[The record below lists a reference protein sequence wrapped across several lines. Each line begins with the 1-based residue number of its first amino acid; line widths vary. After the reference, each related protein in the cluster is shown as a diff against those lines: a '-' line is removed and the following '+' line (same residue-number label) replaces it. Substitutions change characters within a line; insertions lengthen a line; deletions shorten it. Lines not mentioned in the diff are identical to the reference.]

1 MAIPEGKRLHA
12 DDDASDGETRLQGA
26 LVAARA
32 IRQQGI
38 EYVFGVIGIPVTNI
52 AFALQHEGVNFVG
65 MRHEQGAVFAAQA
78 MGYLT
83 GKLSAALTVSGP
95 GMLNTVSAFA
105 NAWANHWPLLLVSGA
120 SDTFLRGK
128 GDFQEAPQ
136 IETLRPFAKYS
147 AVIDSVKR
155 LPYYVEQACRI
166 ATYGRPGPAYLEL
179 PADIITASAAESAI
193 EWRAQVPPPPRQQAG
208 EDAVAAALAAIRG
221 AARPIVIVG
230 KGAARAGAEAEVRR
244 FIALTRLP
252 FLPSPMGKGVVPDD
266 DPLSVAA
273 ARTHAIQNADLVFL
287 IGARLNWIMHYG
299 EPPRFAEHLRVV
311 QLDVVAEEIGQ
322 NVPTEVALVGDARAV
337 MAQLNASLERS
348 PWQFNR
354 ESTWRE
360 ALAEKVEENRQKTEP
375 LLNAEK
381 LPMGYYRPL
390 REIRDVLPRDAII
403 VSEGASTMDIGRQV
417 LNNYEPRTRL
427 DAGSFGT
434 MGVGPGFAIAAQLAF
449 PARVVIAVEGDSA
462 FGFDGLEVEIACR
475 LNLPIVF
482 AVFNNS
488 SIYGG
493 YPGIEPGKPVP
504 PTALTPDAHYER
516 VIEAF
521 GGDGYYAR
529 TPAEV
534 RAAMRQAVDR
544 RRPAL
549 INIVIDSQAVRRA
562 QQFDWLTR

>member
-1 MAIPEGKRLHA
+1 
-12 DDDASDGETRLQGA
+12 
-26 LVAARA
+26 
-32 IRQQGI
+32 
-38 EYVFGVIGIPVTNI
+38 
-52 AFALQHEGVNFVG
+52 
-65 MRHEQGAVFAAQA
+65 
-78 MGYLT
+78 
-83 GKLSAALTVSGP
+83 
-95 GMLNTVSAFA
+95 
-105 NAWANHWPLLLVSGA
+105 
-120 SDTFLRGK
+120 
-128 GDFQEAPQ
+128 
-136 IETLRPFAKYS
+136 
-147 AVIDSVKR
+147 
-155 LPYYVEQACRI
+155 
-166 ATYGRPGPAYLEL
+166 L
-179 PADIITASAAESAI
+179 PADIITASAAENAI
-193 EWRAQVPPPPRQQAG
+193 EWRAQVPPPPRQRAA
-208 EDAVAAALAAIRG
+208 EDAVAAALAAIRS
-221 AARPIVIVG
+221 AERPLVVIG

-244 FIALTRLP
+244 FIELTRLP

-311 QLDVVAEEIGQ
+311 QLDVAAEEIGQ
-322 NVPTEVALVGDARAV
+322 NVPAEVALVGDARAV

-348 PWQFNR
+348 PWQFDR
-354 ESTWRE
+354 ESQWRQS
-360 ALAEKVEENRQKTEP
+360 LAERVEENRQKTEA
-375 LLNAEK
+375 LLNADK

-390 REIRDVLPRDAII
+390 REIRDALPRDAII

-449 PARVVIAVEGDSA
+449 PDRVVVAVEGDSA
-462 FGFDGLEVEIACR
+462 FGFDGLEVEVACR

-482 AVFNNS
+482 AVFNNN

-493 YPGIEPGKPVP
+493 YPGIEAGKPVP

-529 TPAEV
+529 SPAEV
-534 RAAMRQAVDR
+534 RDAMRHAVDR
-544 RRPAL
+544 HRPAL